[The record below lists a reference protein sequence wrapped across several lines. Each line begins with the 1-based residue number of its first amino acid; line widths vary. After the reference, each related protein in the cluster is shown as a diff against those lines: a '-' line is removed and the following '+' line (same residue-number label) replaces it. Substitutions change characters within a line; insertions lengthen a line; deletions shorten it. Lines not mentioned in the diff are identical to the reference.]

1 MLEKAGPESVR
12 DNSSAGRSGFPAS
25 FWITINNFQEK
36 NRRNTMRQTYPKY
49 WWLFISRGII
59 AILFGLAA
67 ILLPGITLELLV
79 LLVGAFFF
87 ADGVLALVGSF
98 GTRRVEEH
106 WWVSL
111 LEGITGI
118 LIGILAII
126 WPGTTLVAI
135 VFLIAA
141 WAFMTGV
148 FEIVAAIRLRK
159 VVIGEWF
166 LGLGGIISVLFGLFL
181 FVSPGT
187 GAVTLVWILGAY
199 AIFFGILLLLLGF
212 KLKKFLQSGQIEER

>member
-1 MLEKAGPESVR
+1 ML
-12 DNSSAGRSGFPAS
+12 
-25 FWITINNFQEK
+25 
-36 NRRNTMRQTYPKY
+36 QTYSKF
-49 WWLFISRGII
+49 WWLFIFRGII
-59 AILFGLAA
+59 AVLFGLAA
-67 ILLPGITLELLV
+67 ILLPSITLKLLV

-87 ADGVLALVGSF
+87 ADGVLAIVGSF
-98 GTRRVEEH
+98 GTRRVEER

-111 LEGITGI
+111 LEGTAGV

-135 VFLIAA
+135 VFMIAA
-141 WAFMTGV
+141 WALVTGV

-159 VVIGEWF
+159 VITGEWF
-166 LGLGGIISVLFGLFL
+166 LGLGGIISVLFGLLL
-181 FVSPGT
+181 FASPGT

-212 KLKKFLQSGQIEER
+212 KLKKLLPPDQAAIKNH

>member
-1 MLEKAGPESVR
+1 MLQNYTKS
-12 DNSSAGRSGFPAS
+12 
-25 FWITINNFQEK
+25 
-36 NRRNTMRQTYPKY
+36 
-49 WWLFISRGII
+49 WWLFIFRGIV
-59 AILFGLAA
+59 AVLFGLAA

-87 ADGVLALVGSF
+87 VDGVLAIVGSF
-98 GTRRVEEH
+98 GTRKVEER

-111 LEGITGI
+111 LEGIAGV

-135 VFLIAA
+135 VFIIAA
-141 WAFMTGV
+141 WALVTGV

-159 VVIGEWF
+159 VIKGEWF
-166 LGLGGIISVLFGLFL
+166 LGLGGIISVLFGLLL

-212 KLKKFLQSGQIEER
+212 KMKKLLQSE

>member
-1 MLEKAGPESVR
+1 ML
-12 DNSSAGRSGFPAS
+12 
-25 FWITINNFQEK
+25 
-36 NRRNTMRQTYPKY
+36 QTYSKY

-59 AILFGLAA
+59 AVLFGLAA
-67 ILLPGITLELLV
+67 ILLPGITLQLLV

-87 ADGVLALVGSF
+87 ADGVLAIVGSF

-111 LEGITGI
+111 LEGVAGI
-118 LIGILAII
+118 LIGILAIV

-135 VFLIAA
+135 VLLIAA
-141 WAFMTGV
+141 WALVTGI
-148 FEIVAAIRLRK
+148 FEIIAAVRLRK
-159 VVIGEWF
+159 VIIGEWF
-166 LGLGGIISVLFGLFL
+166 LGLGGIISVLFGLLL

-187 GAVTLVWILGAY
+187 GAVALVWILGGY

-212 KLKKFLQSGQIEER
+212 KLKKLLQSGQTEGG